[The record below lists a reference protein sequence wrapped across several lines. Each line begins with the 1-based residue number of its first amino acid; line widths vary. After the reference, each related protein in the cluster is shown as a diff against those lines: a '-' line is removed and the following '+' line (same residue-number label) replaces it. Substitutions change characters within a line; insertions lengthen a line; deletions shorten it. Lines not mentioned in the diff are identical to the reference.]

1 MNELLEKLLE
11 AEVLSGDTKTEL
23 EEAFKAQID
32 EAVEA
37 AKAEATADV
46 RAELTEAWVT
56 ERDTL
61 VEAVDAK
68 VSDFLAEEMDEL
80 RADVEKF
87 RDLEAEYAEKI
98 VEERASMRD
107 ELKVDLGELVEQLDS
122 FLEVRLSEELTELRE
137 DIQEQKKNDFGRRMF
152 EAFSEEFANN
162 YADDESLAT
171 TLSETK
177 TRLSDTEQA
186 LEEAEDKLSAM
197 ERATKMKTVLA
208 PLSGKQHDIM
218 EAILKNIS
226 TDMLEEGYKTF
237 IGRVVNDAAAAEAEE
252 GNDKVLTEDAK
263 NEEVLENATVVT
275 GDNVEGLNETAKNE
289 ESGLTEDAKVRLQK
303 MAGILN

>member
-11 AEVLSGDTKTEL
+11 AEVLSGETKTEL
-23 EEAFKAQID
+23 EEAFKTQIN

-61 VEAVDAK
+61 VEAVDSK
-68 VSDFLAEEMDEL
+68 VTEFLNTELTEL
-80 RADVEKF
+80 REDVEKF
-87 RDLEAEYAEKI
+87 RDLEAEYAEKL
-98 VEERASMRD
+98 VEARASMRD
-107 ELKVDLGELVEQLDS
+107 ELKVDLGELVEQLDG
-122 FLEVRLSEELTELRE
+122 FLEVRLNTELTELRE

-152 EAFSEEFANN
+152 EAFGEEFANN
-162 YADDESLAT
+162 FADDDSLAG
-171 TLSETK
+171 TLSETR
-177 TRLSDTEQA
+177 TRLSDTEHA
-186 LEEAEDKLSAM
+186 LEEAEEKLSAM
-197 ERATKMKTVLA
+197 TRADKLTKVLS
-208 PLSGKQHDIM
+208 PLSGKQRDVM

-237 IGRVVNDAAAAEAEE
+237 IGRVVTEAATGESEE

-263 NEEVLENATVVT
+263 NEEVLKENKVVT
-275 GDNVEGLNETAKNE
+275 GDNVDELEAAKNEGIGLNE
-289 ESGLTEDAKVRLQK
+289 DAKIRLKK
-303 MAGILN
+303 MAGIL